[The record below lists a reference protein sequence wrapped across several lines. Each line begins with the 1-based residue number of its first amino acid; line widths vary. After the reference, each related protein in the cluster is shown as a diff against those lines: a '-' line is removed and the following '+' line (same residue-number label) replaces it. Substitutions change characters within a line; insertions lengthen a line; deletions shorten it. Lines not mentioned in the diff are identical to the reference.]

1 MIIASYLATGGG
13 RKEVGMAQLNVNPTR
28 MELTRLKKSLSTA
41 LRGHKLLK
49 DKRDELM
56 RRFLDIVRENK
67 LLRESV
73 EEKLKRANQYMSVAG
88 AVMQREALVSA
99 LLMPK
104 QGVELK
110 VGERNIMSVNIPT
123 FEVKTKTDSVTD
135 IYSYGFVNTGADL
148 DKAVLLLSEALS
160 DMLRLAECEKS
171 AQMLA
176 SEIEK
181 TRRRVNALEYVM
193 IPNYQDTI
201 RYISMK
207 LDEADRSNTTRLLKV
222 KDMVIEQNLKK

>member
-1 MIIASYLATGGG
+1 MYFAAVGGG
-13 RKEVGMAQLNVNPTR
+13 KEVGMAQLNVNPTR

-41 LRGHKLLK
+41 QRGHKLLK

-73 EEKLKRANQYMSVAG
+73 EEKLKEANQYMSVAG

-104 QGVELK
+104 QGVELW
-110 VGERNIMSVNIPT
+110 VGEKNIMSVNIPT

-160 DMLRLAECEKS
+160 DMLKLAEREKS

-222 KDMVIEQNLKK
+222 KDMVIEQNFKK

>member
-1 MIIASYLATGGG
+1 
-13 RKEVGMAQLNVNPTR
+13 MAQLNVNPTR

-56 RRFLDIVRENK
+56 RQFLDIVRENK
-67 LLRESV
+67 VLREKV
-73 EEKLKRANQYMSVAG
+73 EKKIAEANQYFAVAASLMKREVMS
-88 AVMQREALVSA
+88 SA

-104 QGVELK
+104 QGVDLQ
-110 VGERNIMSVNIPT
+110 VGTKNIMSVDIPT
-123 FEVKTKTDSVTD
+123 FNVTTKTNSKND
-135 IYSYGFVNTGADL
+135 IYSYGYVNTSGDM
-148 DKAVLLLSEALS
+148 DKAISILSETLD
-160 DMLRLAECEKS
+160 DMLKLAEYEKS
-171 AQMLA
+171 AQLLA

-193 IPNYQDTI
+193 IPNYEDTI

-207 LDEADRSNTTRLLKV
+207 LDESERSNTTRLLKI
-222 KDMVIEQNLKK
+222 KDIMVAQNIEEKKQTEQY

>member
-1 MIIASYLATGGG
+1 
-13 RKEVGMAQLNVNPTR
+13 MAQLNVNPTR

-67 LLRESV
+67 LLRENV
-73 EEKLKRANQYMSVAG
+73 EEKLKKANQYMSVAG

-110 VGERNIMSVNIPT
+110 VGERNVMSVNIPT

-201 RYISMK
+201 KYISMK

>member
-1 MIIASYLATGGG
+1 
-13 RKEVGMAQLNVNPTR
+13 MAQLNVNPTR
-28 MELTRLKKSLSTA
+28 MELTRLKKSLSIA

-67 LLRESV
+67 LLRENV
-73 EEKLKRANQYMSVAG
+73 EEKLKKANQYMSVAG

-110 VGERNIMSVNIPT
+110 VGERNVMSVNIPT

-201 RYISMK
+201 KYISMK